1 MAEGGGEVSVNPP
14 VVEAVRE
21 ILAFL
26 DRRSIGWAVLGGLA
40 IRVLALPRPTFD
52 VDVIVGVGADQVGV
66 VARAAEDAGFVVDDA
81 YRRGYCDTLAGQS
94 KFHVH
99 ASQGA
104 RLIRID
110 LFVLGSEFERS
121 VFERRVQCESD
132 LGALWVVSPE
142 DVLLL
147 KLLADRPRDRA
158 DVADLLL
165 VVGTLDMGYVRDWA
179 SHLGVTERLRVA
191 LAEAGRS

>member
-1 MAEGGGEVSVNPP
+1 MSLNPP
-14 VVEAVRE
+14 VVEALRE
-21 ILAFL
+21 LIEFL

-52 VDVIVGVGADQVGV
+52 VDVIVAVGTDDVGDL
-66 VARAAEDAGFVVDDA
+66 ARAAESAGFVVDDA
-81 YRRGYCDTLAGQS
+81 FRRGCCDTLAGQS
-94 KFHVH
+94 KIHFH
-99 ASQGA
+99 ARQGT

-110 LFVLGSEFERS
+110 VFVLGSAFERS
-121 VFERRVQCESD
+121 VFDRRKQYDSD

-165 VVGTLDMGYVRDWA
+165 VAGPLDMKYVRDWA
-179 SHLGVTERLRVA
+179 SRLDVAERLDRA
-191 LAEAGRS
+191 LAEAERS